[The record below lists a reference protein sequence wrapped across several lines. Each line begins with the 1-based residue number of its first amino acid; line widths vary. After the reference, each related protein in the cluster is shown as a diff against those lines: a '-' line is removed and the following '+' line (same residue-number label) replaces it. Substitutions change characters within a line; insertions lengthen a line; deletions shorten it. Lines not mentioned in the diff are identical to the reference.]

1 MRLKWTA
8 ILIAAV
14 VLTLGV
20 TANVAVALIPGA
32 QLPAVVNVLASTAA
46 GSAAVLAVVAE
57 LHDRLDARMTVLT
70 EFLVARLDELDSH
83 AGNRDAGF
91 VEGYLLGHQRD
102 PTVVPL
108 GSRGGGRRA
117 MLSRDE

>member
-8 ILIAAV
+8 ILVAV
-14 VLTLGV
+14 VALTLGV
-20 TANVAVALIPGA
+20 TANIAVTLIPGA
-32 QLPAVVNVLASTAA
+32 HVPTAVNILASTAA
-46 GSAAVLAVVAE
+46 GSGAVLAVVAD

-83 AGNRDAGF
+83 TGDRNSGF

-108 GSRGGGRRA
+108 GARGGGRRVT
-117 MLSRDE
+117 LIGDE